1 MSPQIVQKVLIFF
14 LSTQNLKGTAS
25 VFLSRP
31 FWSSFLSFSPHLRK
45 KLQNYTIGD
54 FFSHE
59 GISCLGAGDR
69 DTSQRETQKR
79 KRGRR
84 FIQGLSGFRDSW
96 RLRLCTNVILHESL
110 LALPVFCQRKR
121 QRFTHDDVPARSGK
135 HRSFLWK
142 RNIFFFF
149 SVKLFIQSKW
159 WMFVHNWL
167 RVPHWN
173 CFVTVSHT
181 TAVCD

>member
-1 MSPQIVQKVLIFF
+1 MQSAAGFAVFSRMCSDPLKMSPQIVQKVLIFF
-14 LSTQNLKGTAS
+14 PLDSELEGSSICISFA
-25 VFLSRP
+25 
-31 FWSSFLSFSPHLRK
+31 SFLEQFSFIFSPFTEEITELYNRR
-45 KLQNYTIGD
+45 

-121 QRFTHDDVPARSGK
+121 QRFTHDDVPAGSGK
-135 HRSFLWK
+135 HRSFL
-142 RNIFFFF
+142 
-149 SVKLFIQSKW
+149 
-159 WMFVHNWL
+159 
-167 RVPHWN
+167 
-173 CFVTVSHT
+173 
-181 TAVCD
+181 